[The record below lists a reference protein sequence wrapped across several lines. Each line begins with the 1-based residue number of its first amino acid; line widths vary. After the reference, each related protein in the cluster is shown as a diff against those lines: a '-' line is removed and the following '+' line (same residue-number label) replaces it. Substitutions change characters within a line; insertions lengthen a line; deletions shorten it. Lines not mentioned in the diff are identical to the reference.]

1 MQTTQPVS
9 TKSRP
14 KLLTVLCILS
24 FAGIAISLIGYF
36 NSYYQYVEMQALN
49 ASSFI
54 VMAGFELII
63 LAGVVLMWKL
73 RKTGFYIYLS
83 VKLISLAYPFLTG
96 TADTVLGIFV
106 LPAIILGIAFI
117 ILYASQLK
125 YMS

>member
-1 MQTTQPVS
+1 MQTTHPVS
-9 TKSRP
+9 AKLRP

-24 FAGIAISLIGYF
+24 FVGIAISLIGYF

-63 LAGVVLMWKL
+63 LAGVILMWKL

-83 VKLISLAYPFLTG
+83 GKLISLAYPFLSG
-96 TADTVLGIFV
+96 TVDTVLGIFL
-106 LPAIILGIAFI
+106 LPAIILGLAFI